1 MVAWVKM
8 TFGGNKQGTAV
19 TYLTQKMLLSVVPG
33 VNQLQ
38 TSRHREHQFSLLQW
52 AQQILATSVKS
63 PSFCMPATLG
73 QQNTYATS
81 NIRYFLGCFNLL
93 TLIT

>member
-1 MVAWVKM
+1 M

-38 TSRHREHQFSLLQW
+38 TSRHREHQFSLLQ
-52 AQQILATSVKS
+52 
-63 PSFCMPATLG
+63 
-73 QQNTYATS
+73 
-81 NIRYFLGCFNLL
+81 
-93 TLIT
+93 